1 MNGVQEA
8 SGQRGAG
15 RVSEAQLEQVHANRQ
30 PVSRAR
36 SIGQMGREIDIEESS
51 RNRTARGVFDAVN
64 AVVDAAFCEYCTFD
78 ELRGDELIIMVDCP
92 EFLYYART
100 KWHSRLLKHLERS
113 PVGRRIR
120 KITFRRVERE
130 QGDRTGMRFVPPES

>member
-1 MNGVQEA
+1 MDGVP
-8 SGQRGAG
+8 GAG
-15 RVSEAQLEQVHANRQ
+15 GRRGGRRISEAQLEQVHANRQ
-30 PVSRAR
+30 PISRTR
-36 SIGQMGREIDIEESS
+36 SIGQVGRQIDVEESG
-51 RNRTARGVFDAVN
+51 RNRTARQVFDAVN
-64 AVVDAAFCEYCTFD
+64 GIVDATFCEYCAFD

-113 PVGRRIR
+113 RVGRRVR

-130 QGDRTGMRFVPPES
+130 QGNRTGMRFVPPGP